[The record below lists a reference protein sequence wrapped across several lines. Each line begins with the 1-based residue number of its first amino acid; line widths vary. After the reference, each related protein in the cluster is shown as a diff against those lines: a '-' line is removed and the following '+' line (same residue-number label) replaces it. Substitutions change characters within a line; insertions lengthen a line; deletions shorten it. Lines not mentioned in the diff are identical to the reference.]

1 MTPVPDLWSIVLAG
15 VWNPAVF
22 SPQWIT
28 NDNLTAAKGLEV
40 RFDVSNP
47 RGSLEFNFDGIRLL
61 PSGNRVQLKPA
72 SIEPP
77 NLQTLSTVADRILSK
92 LPETPVSAVGFNFGF
107 EDPQPAPEVLTRFR
121 LSDDDRITDAGWAVE
136 GRQFKRTLRK
146 EQETINLVLEL
157 TPKASFKLSYNF
169 HYKVQTAAEA
179 KAIIQTSVTTRLDAA
194 KALYRILFSSDLL

>member
-47 RGSLEFNFDGIRLL
+47 RGALEFNFGC
-61 PSGNRVQLKPA
+61 
-72 SIEPP
+72 
-77 NLQTLSTVADRILSK
+77 
-92 LPETPVSAVGFNFGF
+92 

-157 TPKASFKLSYNF
+157 TPKASFKLSFNF